1 MTVDPMGKQT
11 GEPMAAWLTE
21 RIARAQSAAVSM
33 VLPTAEEEL
42 WRYSRIKEL
51 QLSDYST
58 VGGYQSAA
66 SSMTVHLGD
75 PARTAGITATR
86 FHALPSDEG
95 IGALVT
101 DDSDAFAT
109 LSWAHLSD
117 GVLIDI
123 PAGAVVHEPIRI
135 EHLIQQS
142 GVIVGTRI
150 VVRVGSN
157 ADVTIIERSLS
168 GEHSALVIP
177 VVEFDLAPSSRLRFV
192 SVQQFGTQVWQV
204 GLQSARTA
212 QDATLRVM
220 NVGLGG
226 DYARVRTDA
235 EIVGRGGHNELMAVY
250 FGEGSQMH
258 DFRTQQIHTAQKTTS
273 DLLFKGAV
281 EDHSRSVYSGLIKI
295 GEDARGTVANQTNR
309 NLLLSAHASA
319 ESVPNLEIE
328 NNDVK
333 CSHAS
338 AVGPIDEDHRYYLQS
353 RGVPPEATDRLIVLG
368 FFADLLDRIPDEE
381 LRAEL
386 HDAVAEKFERR
397 SNR

>member
-1 MTVDPMGKQT
+1 MTGADTVTSMPTWLSDRIGAAQT
-11 GEPMAAWLTE
+11 IAATL
-21 RIARAQSAAVSM
+21 A
-33 VLPTAEEEL
+33 LPTAEEEL

-51 QLSDYST
+51 QLAKYT
-58 VGGYQSAA
+58 ARAGYRSSA
-66 SSMTVHLGD
+66 SSMSVELGSQ
-75 PARTAGITATR
+75 AESAGITATPL
-86 FHALPSDEG
+86 HELASGDV
-95 IGALVT
+95 IGSLVT

-123 PAGAVVHEPIRI
+123 PANAVVHEPIRI
-135 EHLIQQS
+135 EHIIQQS

-157 ADVTIIERSLS
+157 ADVTIIERSRS
-168 GEHSALVIP
+168 GEQSAVVIP
-177 VVEFDLAPSSRLRFV
+177 VVEFDLAPSARLRFV
-192 SVQQFGTQVWQV
+192 SVQQFGTHVWQI

-281 EDHSRSVYSGLIKI
+281 EDQSKSVYSGLIKI

-309 NLLLSAHASA
+309 NLLLSSEASA

-353 RGVPPEATDRLIVLG
+353 RGVPPEAADRLIVLG
-368 FFADLLDRIPDEE
+368 FFADLLDRIPDET

-397 SNR
+397 SHR

>member
-1 MTVDPMGKQT
+1 MTGADTVTSMPTWLSDRIGAAQT
-11 GEPMAAWLTE
+11 IAATL
-21 RIARAQSAAVSM
+21 A
-33 VLPTAEEEL
+33 LPTAEEEL

-51 QLSDYST
+51 QLAEYTAPAGYRST
-58 VGGYQSAA
+58 A
-66 SSMTVHLGD
+66 SSMSVELGSH
-75 PARTAGITATR
+75 AESAGITATPL
-86 FHALPSDEG
+86 HELASGDV
-95 IGALVT
+95 IGSLVT

-123 PAGAVVHEPIRI
+123 PANAVVYEPVRI
-135 EHLIQQS
+135 EHVIQQS

-157 ADVTIIERSLS
+157 ADVTIIERSRS
-168 GEHSALVIP
+168 GEQSAVVIP
-177 VVEFDLAPSSRLRFV
+177 VVEFDLAPSARLRFV
-192 SVQQFGTQVWQV
+192 SVQQFGTHVWQI

-281 EDHSRSVYSGLIKI
+281 EDQSKSVYSGLIKI

-309 NLLLSAHASA
+309 NLLLSSEASA

-353 RGVPPEATDRLIVLG
+353 RGVPPEAADRLIVLG
-368 FFADLLDRIPDEE
+368 FFADLLDRIPDET

-397 SNR
+397 SHR